1 VTCDLRVT
9 WPSWI
14 PWIRTSGFEPFR
26 LGKYL
31 FSFLTSNKTMRL
43 NNHHQ
48 KKLKIKARLLDSLV
62 VLGGKELGI
71 NKQSPK
77 QCTSPIRHLLFA
89 IRRICHLIFAIYHS
103 VGRRSTVI
111 VGLNQISIINLLS
124 RNGLLL

>member
-1 VTCDLRVT
+1 
-9 WPSWI
+9 
-14 PWIRTSGFEPFR
+14 
-26 LGKYL
+26 
-31 FSFLTSNKTMRL
+31 MRL

-89 IRRICHLIFAIYHS
+89 IYHS
-103 VGRRSTVI
+103 VSRRSTVI

-124 RNGLLL
+124 RNGLLLQVPRLLKTLRA